1 MPIEENRKMRKQA
14 SILLVHGA
22 GHAAWCWR
30 DHFTGWFEARGYT
43 VAAPDLPHHG
53 DLNRRG
59 IKFTPLSAYVDAVA
73 QAAASLE
80 PALILIGHS
89 MGGFIIQKYLERA
102 EADLAVLLAS
112 TPPTG
117 ASGLVKRMA
126 TRHPVAFFHTMIT
139 GKGTDSPERTRDY
152 FFNPATPAD
161 VVNWCHQR
169 LQPESMRVLMDMM
182 SALHP
187 ERVRTPVVV
196 IGAEGDWLV
205 APPHD
210 LEATAHAYHTSPLV
224 LPGGHDMMLDTAWER
239 AALEIEA
246 AIVERVLSTAK
257 SYAE

>member
-1 MPIEENRKMRKQA
+1 MSTEANQKMKKKA
-14 SILLVHGA
+14 SILFVHGA

-30 DHFTGWFEARGYT
+30 DHFTGWFEASGYT

-73 QAAASLE
+73 QAASRLE
-80 PALILIGHS
+80 PPLILIGHS
-89 MGGFIIQKYLERA
+89 MGGFIIQKYLEHT
-102 EADLAVLLAS
+102 EVDLTFLLAS
-112 TPPTG
+112 NPPTG

-126 TRHPVAFFHTMIT
+126 IRRPVAFFNTMMT
-139 GKGTDSPERTRDY
+139 GNGTVSPERTRDY
-152 FFNPATPAD
+152 FFNPETPAD
-161 VVNWCHQR
+161 VVNRCHRR

-182 SALHP
+182 SSLHP

-205 APPHD
+205 APPND
-210 LEATAHAYHTSPLV
+210 LETTARAYYTTPLI

-239 AALEIEA
+239 VALEIESA
-246 AIVERVLSTAK
+246 FVERISLDG
-257 SYAE
+257 

>member
-1 MPIEENRKMRKQA
+1 MSIEANKKMNKQA
-14 SILLVHGA
+14 SILFVHGA

-53 DLNRRG
+53 SLPRRG
-59 IKFTPLSAYVDAVA
+59 LTFTPLSAYIDTVA

-80 PALILIGHS
+80 PPLILIGHS

-117 ASGLVKRMA
+117 ASSFVKRMA
-126 TRHPVAFFHTMIT
+126 IRRPLAFFNTMRT
-139 GKGTDSPERTRDY
+139 GNATDSPERTRDY
-152 FFNPATPAD
+152 FFHADTPD
-161 VVNWCHQR
+161 EVVNRCHQR
-169 LQPESMRVLMDMM
+169 LQPESMRALMDMM

-187 ERVRTPVVV
+187 ERVSTPVVV

-205 APPHD
+205 APPD
-210 LEATAHAYHTSPLV
+210 ELEATARAYRTTPLT
-224 LPGGHDMMLDTAWER
+224 LPGGHDMMLDIPWQRVAT
-239 AALEIEA
+239 EIET
-246 AIVERVLSTAK
+246 AIVERVPLLARGVEK
-257 SYAE
+257 